1 MCGIGAVFLRAG
13 THCPLEALLKR
24 MNDSQRHR
32 GPDGE
37 GVWYEAGVGLAHT
50 RLAIVDLSKAAAQ
63 PMESTDGRFVVAFN
77 GEIYNWIELRAELE
91 GRGVVFRTRSD
102 TEVLIEGYRLWG
114 EGMLARLRGM
124 FAFVLYDRHERTA
137 LCARDPVGKKPLV
150 YSEGAKG
157 VAVASEIPALLALH
171 KIGFSIDTSIDHAAI
186 AAMLVHNL
194 RHIPDPAT
202 AYRCIRRLPPGH
214 AMRIEKGWITRL
226 WRHWEPGWKHQETE
240 EQATLERVRSV
251 FEEAVALRCRA
262 DVPVAALLSGGVD
275 STAIVAQAQ
284 RVTGEPLR
292 TYALG
297 AGPDD
302 EDLRRARLAAAQLG
316 THHREFY
323 FDAQE
328 GFERYRRL
336 VSAYGE
342 PVALLPLLHTQV
354 LCEAM
359 REDGIKVALAGHGA
373 DELFYGYTGH
383 FRTAG
388 LSRWLRHTA
397 WLRPVAR
404 HLPGQGRIWPLALVA
419 APAGE
424 RKASLYEVWALRDW
438 GRVIAD
444 DAVSDLRNLASECMR
459 DWGRFAALEEY
470 IDESNFLGLLVENA
484 HSVTISS
491 DLPAMQASVEIRAP
505 FLDREMINLAFSLP
519 WRDKLRDARGRPRLK
534 HILKRV
540 VKDLVPAP
548 LLDAPK
554 RGFGFDIQEE
564 RLFSGPWREAVWQA
578 LAGLG
583 TLDGLLD
590 RQKVERLW
598 RQIGSVRGSAAMVSK
613 LLSIAMWHDW
623 VEA

>member
-1 MCGIGAVFLRAG
+1 MCGIGAVFLRPGVHLA
-13 THCPLEALLKR
+13 LEPALKR
-24 MNDSQRHR
+24 MNDRQRHR

-37 GVWYEAGVGLAHT
+37 GFWCEGGVGLAHT
-50 RLAIVDLSKAAAQ
+50 RLAIVDLSGAAAQ
-63 PMESTDGRFVVAFN
+63 PMKSADGRFVGVFN

-91 GRGVVFRTRSD
+91 ARSAVFCTQSD
-102 TEVLIEGYRLWG
+102 TEVLLEGYRLWG
-114 EGMLARLRGM
+114 EGVLARLRGM
-124 FAFVLYDRHERTA
+124 FAFVLYDRREGTA
-137 LCARDPVGKKPLV
+137 LCARDLVGKKPLV
-150 YSEGAKG
+150 YAKG
-157 VAVASEIPALLALH
+157 AYGIALASEIPALLA
-171 KIGFSIDTSIDHAAI
+171 IREFGFPIDTGIDYHAL

-194 RHIPDPAT
+194 RHTPGPAT
-202 AYRCIRRLPPGH
+202 AYRGIRRLPPGH
-214 AMRIEKGWITRL
+214 AMRIVKGRITRL
-226 WRHWEPGWKHQETE
+226 WRYWEPGWKDRHLKKETSV
-240 EQATLERVRSV
+240 ERVRSV

-284 RVTGEPLR
+284 RVTGEPLH

-297 AGPDD
+297 MGPDD
-302 EDLRRARLAAAQLG
+302 EDLRRARFAAGQLG

-373 DELFYGYTGH
+373 DELFYGYAGH
-383 FRTAG
+383 FRTAR

-404 HLPGQGRIWPLALVA
+404 HLPGQDRIWPFALVA

-424 RKASLYEVWALRDW
+424 RKAALYEVRAVRDW

-444 DAVSDLRNLASECMR
+444 DALSELRNLASECMR

-470 IDESNFLGLLVENA
+470 IDESNFLGLVVENA

-491 DLPAMQASVEIRAP
+491 DLPAMQASVELRAP

-519 WRDKLRDARGRPRLK
+519 WWEKLRDEHNRPRLK
-534 HILKRV
+534 HILKRA

-564 RLFSGPWREAVWQA
+564 RLFSGPWREAVCQT

-583 TLDGLLD
+583 TLDGFLD
-590 RQKVERLW
+590 RRKVERLW
-598 RQIGSVRGSAAMVSK
+598 RQIGSVPDGAAMVSK
-613 LLSIAMWHDW
+613 LLSIAMWQ
-623 VEA
+623 EGMKA